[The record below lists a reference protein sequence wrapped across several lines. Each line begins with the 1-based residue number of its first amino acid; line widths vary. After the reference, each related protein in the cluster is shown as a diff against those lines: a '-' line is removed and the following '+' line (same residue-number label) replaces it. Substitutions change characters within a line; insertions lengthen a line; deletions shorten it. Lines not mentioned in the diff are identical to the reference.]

1 MNRLYKTINCIE
13 KIGEGFEKAIGKQ
26 FITKK
31 FPKPFNQIHIRRIW
45 RKVNQIDIQFF
56 CFLFHFFAM
65 LICCII
71 YGAMVMHDINS
82 LNEITRNAAR
92 YGSVIA
98 SGVEVN
104 DKEKAVKDFIKNK
117 AANGGLF
124 LYEINTDP
132 EVLADENSEVSMG
145 VGADASTEKA
155 IKVTASAQMK
165 AGLPTFLFLDY
176 FPDSMKTISSTIT
189 MRRED

>member
-1 MNRLYKTINCIE
+1 MQNKNRGAAMVEFALV
-13 KIGEGFEKAIGKQ
+13 A
-26 FITKK
+26 
-31 FPKPFNQIHIRRIW
+31 PF
-45 RKVNQIDIQFF
+45 FF
-56 CFLFHFFAM
+56 M
-65 LICCII
+65 LISCII

-92 YGSVIA
+92 YGSVIE
-98 SGVEVN
+98 SGVTSDEKKTEV
-104 DKEKAVKDFIKNK
+104 EKFIRNK
-117 AANGGLF
+117 ADNGGLF
-124 LYEINTDP
+124 LYTIETA

-145 VGADASTEKA
+145 VGANASTEKA

-176 FPDSMKTISSTIT
+176 LPESMRTISSTIT

>member
-1 MNRLYKTINCIE
+1 MQNKNRGAAMVE
-13 KIGEGFEKAIGKQ
+13 FAIVA
-26 FITKK
+26 
-31 FPKPFNQIHIRRIW
+31 PF
-45 RKVNQIDIQFF
+45 FF
-56 CFLFHFFAM
+56 M
-65 LICCII
+65 LMCSII

-92 YGSVIA
+92 YGSVIE

-124 LYEINTDP
+124 LYEIKTDP
-132 EVLADENSEVSMG
+132 EVLANENSEISLG
-145 VGADASTEKA
+145 VDANASKEKA
-155 IKVTASAQMK
+155 IKVTASAVMK
-165 AGLPTFLFLDY
+165 DGLPTFLFLDY
-176 FPDSMKTISSTIT
+176 FPESMKTISSTIT

>member
-1 MNRLYKTINCIE
+1 MQNKNRGAAMVEFALV
-13 KIGEGFEKAIGKQ
+13 A
-26 FITKK
+26 
-31 FPKPFNQIHIRRIW
+31 PF
-45 RKVNQIDIQFF
+45 FF
-56 CFLFHFFAM
+56 M
-65 LICCII
+65 LMACII

-98 SGVEVN
+98 SGVKTADKTAEVQ
-104 DKEKAVKDFIKNK
+104 KFIKNK

-124 LYEINTDP
+124 LYELKDDETT
-132 EVLADENSEVSMG
+132 VSADVDM
-145 VGADASTEKA
+145 DASKEKA
-155 IKVTASAQMK
+155 IKVVVTAKMK

-176 FPDSMKTISSTIT
+176 FPESMKTISSTIT

>member
-1 MNRLYKTINCIE
+1 MQNKNRGAAMVE
-13 KIGEGFEKAIGKQ
+13 FAIVA
-26 FITKK
+26 
-31 FPKPFNQIHIRRIW
+31 PF
-45 RKVNQIDIQFF
+45 FF
-56 CFLFHFFAM
+56 M
-65 LICCII
+65 LMCCII

-92 YGSVIA
+92 YGSVIE

-124 LYEINTDP
+124 LYEIKTDP
-132 EVLADENSEVSMG
+132 EVLADENSEVNMG
-145 VGADASTEKA
+145 VDANVSKEKA

-165 AGLPTFLFLDY
+165 EGLPTFLFLDY
-176 FPDSMKTISSTIT
+176 FPESMKTISSTIT

>member
-1 MNRLYKTINCIE
+1 MQNKNRGAAMVEFALV
-13 KIGEGFEKAIGKQ
+13 A
-26 FITKK
+26 
-31 FPKPFNQIHIRRIW
+31 PF
-45 RKVNQIDIQFF
+45 FF
-56 CFLFHFFAM
+56 M
-65 LICCII
+65 LISCII

-98 SGVEVN
+98 SGVTPAEKTTEVQ
-104 DKEKAVKDFIKNK
+104 KFIKNK

-124 LYEINTDP
+124 LYEIKTDP
-132 EVLADENSEVSMG
+132 EVSVDENSEVNMG
-145 VGADASTEKA
+145 VGANASKEKA
-155 IKVTASAQMK
+155 IKVVVTAQMK

-176 FPDSMKTISSTIT
+176 FPESMRTISSTIT

>member
-1 MNRLYKTINCIE
+1 MQNKNRGAAMVEFALV
-13 KIGEGFEKAIGKQ
+13 A
-26 FITKK
+26 
-31 FPKPFNQIHIRRIW
+31 PF
-45 RKVNQIDIQFF
+45 FF
-56 CFLFHFFAM
+56 M

-92 YGSVIA
+92 YGSVIE

-124 LYEINTDP
+124 LYEIKTDP
-132 EVLADENSEVSMG
+132 EVSADENSEISLG
-145 VGADASTEKA
+145 VDANASKEKA
-155 IKVTASAQMK
+155 IKVKARAVMK

-176 FPDSMKTISSTIT
+176 LPESIKTISSTIT

>member
-1 MNRLYKTINCIE
+1 MQNKNRGAAMVEFALV
-13 KIGEGFEKAIGKQ
+13 A
-26 FITKK
+26 
-31 FPKPFNQIHIRRIW
+31 PF
-45 RKVNQIDIQFF
+45 FF
-56 CFLFHFFAM
+56 M
-65 LICCII
+65 LIACII

-124 LYEINTDP
+124 LYEIKTDP
-132 EVLADENSEVSMG
+132 EVSADENSEISLG
-145 VGADASTEKA
+145 VDANASKEKA
-155 IKVTASAQMK
+155 IKVKASAVMK
-165 AGLPTFLFLDY
+165 DGLPTFLFLDY

>member
-1 MNRLYKTINCIE
+1 MQNKNRGAAMVEFALV
-13 KIGEGFEKAIGKQ
+13 A
-26 FITKK
+26 
-31 FPKPFNQIHIRRIW
+31 PF
-45 RKVNQIDIQFF
+45 FF
-56 CFLFHFFAM
+56 M
-65 LICCII
+65 LMACII

-92 YGSVIA
+92 YGSVIE
-98 SGVEVN
+98 SGVDVN

-124 LYEINTDP
+124 LYEIKTDP
-132 EVLADENSEVSMG
+132 EVLADENSEVNMG
-145 VGADASTEKA
+145 VDANASKEKA

-165 AGLPTFLFLDY
+165 EGLPTFLFLDY
-176 FPDSMKTISSTIT
+176 FPESMRTISSTIT

>member
-1 MNRLYKTINCIE
+1 MQNKNRGAAMVE
-13 KIGEGFEKAIGKQ
+13 FAIVA
-26 FITKK
+26 
-31 FPKPFNQIHIRRIW
+31 PF
-45 RKVNQIDIQFF
+45 FF
-56 CFLFHFFAM
+56 M
-65 LICCII
+65 LMCCII

-92 YGSVIA
+92 YGSVIE

-124 LYEINTDP
+124 LYEIKTDP
-132 EVLADENSEVSMG
+132 EVLADENSEVNMG
-145 VGADASTEKA
+145 VDANVSKEKA
-155 IKVTASAQMK
+155 IKVKASAVMK
-165 AGLPTFLFLDY
+165 DGLPTFLFLDY
-176 FPDSMKTISSTIT
+176 FPESMKTISSTIT

>member
-1 MNRLYKTINCIE
+1 MQNKNRGAAMVE
-13 KIGEGFEKAIGKQ
+13 FAIVA
-26 FITKK
+26 
-31 FPKPFNQIHIRRIW
+31 PF
-45 RKVNQIDIQFF
+45 FF
-56 CFLFHFFAM
+56 M
-65 LICCII
+65 LMCCII

-92 YGSVIA
+92 YGSVIE

-124 LYEINTDP
+124 LYEIKTDP
-132 EVLADENSEVSMG
+132 EVSADENSEISLG
-145 VGADASTEKA
+145 VDANASKEKA
-155 IKVTASAQMK
+155 IKVKASAVMK
-165 AGLPTFLFLDY
+165 DGLPTFLFLDY
-176 FPDSMKTISSTIT
+176 FPESMKTISSTIT

>member
-1 MNRLYKTINCIE
+1 MQNKNRGAAMVE
-13 KIGEGFEKAIGKQ
+13 FAIVA
-26 FITKK
+26 
-31 FPKPFNQIHIRRIW
+31 PF
-45 RKVNQIDIQFF
+45 FF
-56 CFLFHFFAM
+56 M
-65 LICCII
+65 LMCCII

-92 YGSVIA
+92 YGSVIE

-124 LYEINTDP
+124 LYEIKTDP
-132 EVLADENSEVSMG
+132 EVSADENSEISQG
-145 VGADASTEKA
+145 VDANASKEKA
-155 IKVTASAQMK
+155 IKVTASAKMK

-176 FPDSMKTISSTIT
+176 FPESMKTISSTIT

>member
-1 MNRLYKTINCIE
+1 MQNKNRGAAMVE
-13 KIGEGFEKAIGKQ
+13 FAIVA
-26 FITKK
+26 
-31 FPKPFNQIHIRRIW
+31 PF
-45 RKVNQIDIQFF
+45 FF
-56 CFLFHFFAM
+56 M
-65 LICCII
+65 LMCCII

-124 LYEINTDP
+124 LYEIKTDP
-132 EVLADENSEVSMG
+132 EVSADENSEISLG
-145 VGADASTEKA
+145 VDANASKEKA
-155 IKVTASAQMK
+155 IKVKASAVMK
-165 AGLPTFLFLDY
+165 DGLPTFLFLDY

>member
-1 MNRLYKTINCIE
+1 MQNKNHGAAMVEFALV
-13 KIGEGFEKAIGKQ
+13 A
-26 FITKK
+26 
-31 FPKPFNQIHIRRIW
+31 PF
-45 RKVNQIDIQFF
+45 FF
-56 CFLFHFFAM
+56 M

-92 YGSVIA
+92 YGSVIE
-98 SGVEVN
+98 SGVE
-104 DKEKAVKDFIKNK
+104 DSKKIEAVQDFIKKK

-124 LYEINTDP
+124 LYEIKTDP

-145 VGADASTEKA
+145 VGEAASKEKA
-155 IKVTASAQMK
+155 IKVTASAVMK
-165 AGLPTFLFLDY
+165 DGLPTFLFLDY
-176 FPDSMKTISSTIT
+176 FPESMKTISSTIT

>member
-1 MNRLYKTINCIE
+1 MQNKNRGAAMVE
-13 KIGEGFEKAIGKQ
+13 FAIVA
-26 FITKK
+26 
-31 FPKPFNQIHIRRIW
+31 PF
-45 RKVNQIDIQFF
+45 FF
-56 CFLFHFFAM
+56 M
-65 LICCII
+65 LMCCII

-92 YGSVIA
+92 YGSVIE

-124 LYEINTDP
+124 LYEIKTDP
-132 EVLADENSEVSMG
+132 EVSADENSEISLG
-145 VGADASTEKA
+145 VDANASKEKA
-155 IKVTASAQMK
+155 IKVKASAEMK
-165 AGLPTFLFLDY
+165 DGLPTFLFLDY

>member
-1 MNRLYKTINCIE
+1 MQNKNRGAAMVEFALVV
-13 KIGEGFEKAIGKQ
+13 
-26 FITKK
+26 
-31 FPKPFNQIHIRRIW
+31 PF
-45 RKVNQIDIQFF
+45 FF
-56 CFLFHFFAM
+56 M
-65 LICCII
+65 LMCCII

-92 YGSVIA
+92 YGSVIE

-124 LYEINTDP
+124 LYEIKTDP
-132 EVLADENSEVSMG
+132 EVSADENSEISLG
-145 VGADASTEKA
+145 VDANASKEKA
-155 IKVTASAQMK
+155 IKVTASAVMK
-165 AGLPTFLFLDY
+165 DGLPTFLFLDY

>member
-1 MNRLYKTINCIE
+1 MQNKNRGAAMVEFALV
-13 KIGEGFEKAIGKQ
+13 A
-26 FITKK
+26 
-31 FPKPFNQIHIRRIW
+31 PF
-45 RKVNQIDIQFF
+45 FF
-56 CFLFHFFAM
+56 M

-98 SGVEVN
+98 SGVKTADKTAEVQ
-104 DKEKAVKDFIKNK
+104 KFIKNK

-124 LYEINTDP
+124 LYELKDDETT
-132 EVLADENSEVSMG
+132 VSADVDM
-145 VGADASTEKA
+145 DASKEKA
-155 IKVTASAQMK
+155 IKVVVTAKMK
-165 AGLPTFLFLDY
+165 DGLPTFLFLDY
-176 FPDSMKTISSTIT
+176 FPESMKTISSTIT

>member
-1 MNRLYKTINCIE
+1 MQNKNR
-13 KIGEGFEKAIGKQ
+13 GA
-26 FITKK
+26 
-31 FPKPFNQIHIRRIW
+31 
-45 RKVNQIDIQFF
+45 
-56 CFLFHFFAM
+56 AM
-65 LICCII
+65 LEFALVAPFFFMLISCII

-92 YGSVIA
+92 YGSVIE

-124 LYEINTDP
+124 LYEIKTDP
-132 EVLADENSEVSMG
+132 EVSADENSEISLG
-145 VGADASTEKA
+145 VDANASKEKA
-155 IKVTASAQMK
+155 IKVKASAVMK
-165 AGLPTFLFLDY
+165 DGLPTFLFLDY
-176 FPDSMKTISSTIT
+176 FPESMRTISSTVT